1 MMQSLNNAVV
11 ETLIECGVDHV
22 FGVPGGGALFL
33 YDALYQH
40 RDRITSVLAR
50 HEGAA
55 ACMADMHGRLTGK
68 PAAVIAQGAWAA
80 SNAAFGIL
88 EAYLGGSPLIV
99 ITDTSDYSGLTL
111 HGPWQNGTG
120 EYGSFNLPNIMRS
133 MTKYTSFANSPDEVL
148 HGIRLAVKHSMTGRP
163 GPVCVCARMNLFAA
177 QVDTDTVNPRLYP
190 AAGHLNTPLPC
201 VDTESARS
209 IADLLIRAK
218 EPVIIAGAG
227 IHRSRA
233 YDELRELA
241 ELLGIPVATSFMGKS
256 AIAETHDLALGT
268 MGGIGQRIA
277 NEKIMGA
284 DTLFAVGTGLS
295 PENTRMLSPDFI
307 NPSRQ
312 KIIQMDIEP
321 LNVGWTYP
329 VEIGAVSDA
338 GTGLRKIIEAVSAR
352 KPVIDVRSRIEALKA
367 RKAETGFFSC
377 AEFSSDESPVAPE
390 RIVCALNDAMDGD
403 AMLCLDAGNN
413 RQWFARHFMSK
424 KAGQVFAPGGAGGV
438 GWGPPAALAAQL
450 MRRDAKVVCV
460 CGDAGMMMMLH
471 CLETAMQ
478 YTLPVTYVVLNNA
491 ALGNIRDFQAPDRR
505 YCTEYP
511 APDFESYARA
521 AGCGAYKVDRPGD
534 LGDALK
540 TALGSDVPSVVEV
553 ITKCEPHFKLMV

>member
-22 FGVPGGGALFL
+22 FGIPGGGALFL

-88 EAYLGGSPLIV
+88 EAHLGGSPLIV
-99 ITDTSDYSGLTL
+99 ITDTSDYGGLTL

-120 EYGSFNLPNIMRS
+120 EYGSFNLPAIMRS
-133 MTKYTSFANSPDEVL
+133 MTKYTCFANSPDEVL
-148 HGIRLAVKHSMTGRP
+148 HGIRLAVKHSVTGRP

-177 QVDTDTVNPRLYP
+177 QVDTAAVNPRLFP
-190 AAGHLNTPLPC
+190 AAGHLNAPPPC
-201 VDTESARS
+201 IDAETAGR
-209 IADLLIRAK
+209 IAQALIQAK
-218 EPVIIAGAG
+218 DPVIIAGAG
-227 IHRSRA
+227 VHRARA
-233 YDELRELA
+233 YGELRTLA

-268 MGGIGQRIA
+268 MGGIGQKIA

-295 PENTRMLSPDFI
+295 PENTRMLSPDYI
-307 NPSRQ
+307 DPLKQ

-329 VEIGAVSDA
+329 VKIGAVSDA
-338 GTGLRKIIEAVSAR
+338 GAGLRKIIEAVSASN
-352 KPVIDVRSRIEALKA
+352 PGIDVRARIEALKG

-377 AEFSSDESPVAPE
+377 AEFSSDESPIAPE
-390 RIVCALNDAMDGD
+390 RIVCELNGAMGEDTL
-403 AMLCLDAGNN
+403 LCLDAGNN
-413 RQWFARHFMSK
+413 RQWFARHFRST

-438 GWGPPAALAAQL
+438 GWGTPAALAAQL
-450 MRRDAKVVCV
+450 LRRDAKVVAV
-460 CGDAGMMMMLH
+460 CGDGGMMMMLH
-471 CLETAMQ
+471 CLESAKQ
-478 YTLPVTYVVLNNA
+478 YGLPVTYVVLNNA

-505 YCTEYP
+505 YCTEYA
-511 APDFESYARA
+511 APDFASYARA
-521 AGCGAYKVDRPGD
+521 AGCGAYKVERPGD

-540 TALGSDVPSVVEV
+540 SALASGAPSVVEV
-553 ITKCEPHFKLMV
+553 ITKLEPHFKLMT